1 MRIAVQ
7 QRLAL
12 AAATLVLAASA
23 AGFATDAGENDEE
36 VVSLPTPGA
45 TASVAPTPA
54 TTATAGATPGPART
68 TAAATRAPVAA
79 TPAATADPRIAKAP
93 KPGRYAYTIREDG
106 EDRESVLEVS
116 DRGSGRQTEN
126 FDGVRTEVVWTT
138 AGKFLESS
146 DFGFTCDWEPDLREL
161 KLPLAEGSQWTLRG
175 DCEPAAG
182 VTLEATGSAEVRE
195 FGRSTVGGATVDTWH
210 IVTELVV
217 TGTTPDEMFE
227 QRGNSDVQFAPAYGL
242 YVRSVAKVDGTDP
255 ATGRPE
261 KSTATRELRNLT
273 PG

>member
-1 MRIAVQ
+1 MPIGVQ

-12 AAATLVLAASA
+12 ASATLILAASA
-23 AGFATDAGENDEE
+23 VGFATDVGEDDEE
-36 VVSLPTPGA
+36 IVSLPTPAA

-54 TTATAGATPGPART
+54 ATETAAPTATPSRT
-68 TAAATRAPVAA
+68 TTATRAPATAA
-79 TPAATADPRIAKAP
+79 PAATADPRIAKAP

-106 EDRESVLEVS
+106 EDRQSVLEIS

-126 FDGVRTEVVWTT
+126 FDGVRTDVVWTD

-175 DCEPAAG
+175 KCEPAAG

-195 FGRSTVGGATVDTWH
+195 FGRSTVAGTTVDTWH

-217 TGTTPDEMFE
+217 TGTTPDETFE
-227 QRGNSDVQFAPAYGL
+227 QRGDSDVHFAPAYGL
-242 YVRSVAKVDGTDP
+242 YVRSVDKVDGTDP
-255 ATGRPE
+255 ATGERE